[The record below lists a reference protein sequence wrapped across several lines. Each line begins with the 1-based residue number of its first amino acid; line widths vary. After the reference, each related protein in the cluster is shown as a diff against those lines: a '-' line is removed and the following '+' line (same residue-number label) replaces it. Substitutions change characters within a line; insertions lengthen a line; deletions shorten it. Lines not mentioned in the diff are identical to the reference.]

1 MLPRVAALVFGVRA
15 ESGRLLVAARIP
27 GEVLLEE
34 EDWLLWVIGAVVNV
48 GSDELLV
55 AFSAL
60 ELLKSGKHLPEDLL
74 PADLLLSQVKHELI
88 DVPVLICDVF
98 RHNSAVDVNE

>member
-1 MLPRVAALVFGVRA
+1 M
-15 ESGRLLVAARIP
+15 VAARIP

-74 PADLLLSQVKHELI
+74 PADLLLSQVKHELV
-88 DVPVLICDVF
+88 DVPVLICHVF